1 MRKIYRQVSTIEK
14 MPTTFGVYFTDDGE
28 LKLMRDTSS
37 FFMPFAFFTFDN
49 KPKNPEWWLEEIEL
63 PDDEKIV
70 QLLDPLTPQSK
81 GFYIEQRLFGA
92 KWLRDFLTLIK

>member
-1 MRKIYRQVSTIEK
+1 MRKIYRQVFTEET

-28 LKLMRDTSS
+28 LKFSEVQYS
-37 FFMPFAFFTFDN
+37 FFTFDN
-49 KPKNPEWWLEEIEL
+49 KLKKPKWWLEEIEL

-70 QLLDPLTPQSK
+70 QLIDPLTPQSK